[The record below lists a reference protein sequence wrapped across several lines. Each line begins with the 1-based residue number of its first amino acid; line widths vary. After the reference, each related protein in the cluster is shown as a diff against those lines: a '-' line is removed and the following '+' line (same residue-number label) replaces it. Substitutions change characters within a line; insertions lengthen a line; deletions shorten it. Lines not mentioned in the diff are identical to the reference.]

1 MSFKEAVEATQ
12 GLGDAYGA
20 GLQALSAIDRARLTV
35 GNTRHLCGS
44 VNLDAALRTGARAN
58 EHVWDYGVC
67 YAPGDQKIHWIEVH
81 PASDHGVTDLQAKV
95 AWLEQWLAGDGHR
108 LRPLTAAYVWISSG
122 KTTFTKTSPAAKKL
136 AQIGVISA
144 GRQYRLG

>member
-1 MSFKEAVEATQ
+1 MSFREAIEATQ
-12 GLGDAYGA
+12 GLGAAYES
-20 GLQALSAIDRARLTV
+20 GLQALAATDRARISV
-35 GNTRHLCGS
+35 ANTRHLCGS

-67 YAPGDQKIHWIEVH
+67 YTAKDHKVHWIEVH

-95 AWLEQWLAGDGHR
+95 AWLNQWLASDGHR

-136 AQIGVISA
+136 AQLGVISA